1 MTMKNIVTMKNIEKN
16 EKLKIKE
23 IQLAATVFVE
33 NNLISDDLPK
43 IIFIGRSN
51 VGKSSFINKLI
62 NRKNFA
68 RTSSSPGKTI
78 SINYYLINRKFYFV
92 DLPGYG
98 YARISQKEAQ
108 RIRRLITFFFEKT
121 MNIRLVL
128 ILIDSRRGFMNSDI
142 EILAKILNKEFRM
155 LTVLTKS
162 DKIKNSELAI
172 QKNNLQKEY
181 GLRVITFSIK
191 SKDNYEKREEIL
203 KKINEAIME

>member
-1 MTMKNIVTMKNIEKN
+1 M
-16 EKLKIKE
+16 KIKE
-23 IQLAATVFVE
+23 VQLAATVFVE
-33 NNLISDDLPK
+33 DNLISDNLPK

-51 VGKSSFINKLI
+51 VGKSSFINKII

-68 RTSSSPGKTI
+68 RTSATPGKTI
-78 SINYYLINRKFYFV
+78 SINYYLINKEFYFV

-98 YARISQKEAQ
+98 YARVSQKEAQ
-108 RIRRLITFFFEKT
+108 RIRRLITFFFEKSK
-121 MNIRLVL
+121 NVRLVL
-128 ILIDSRRGFMNSDI
+128 ILIDSRRGFMHPDI

-162 DKIKNSELAI
+162 DKIKNSELII
-172 QKNNLQKEY
+172 QKDNLQKEY

-191 SKDNYEKREEIL
+191 SKDNNEKREEIL

>member
-1 MTMKNIVTMKNIEKN
+1 MEKN
-16 EKLKIKE
+16 ETLKIKE
-23 IQLAATVFVE
+23 VELAATVFAGGK
-33 NNLISDDLPK
+33 LISDDLPK

-51 VGKSSFINKLI
+51 VGKSSLINKII

-68 RTSSSPGKTI
+68 KTSSTPGKTV
-78 SINYYLINRKFYFV
+78 SINYYLINKEFYFV

-98 YARISQKEAQ
+98 YARVSKKEVE
-108 RIRRLITFFFEKT
+108 RIRDLISFFFEKVK
-121 MNIRLVL
+121 NVRLVV
-128 ILIDSRRGFMNSDI
+128 ILIDSRRGFMKPDI

-162 DKIKNSELAI
+162 DKLKSSELVI

-181 GLRVITFSIK
+181 GLRVMTFSIK
-191 SKDNYEKREEIL
+191 SKDNDEKREEIL